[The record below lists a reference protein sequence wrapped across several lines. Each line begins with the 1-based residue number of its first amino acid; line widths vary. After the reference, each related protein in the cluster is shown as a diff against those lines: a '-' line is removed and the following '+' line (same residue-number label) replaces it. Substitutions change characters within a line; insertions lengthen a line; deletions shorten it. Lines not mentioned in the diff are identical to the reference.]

1 MQVGSAT
8 RSNISLKGGVGVGTR
23 IRVTGTVASVTDTM
37 AMVKPDPGAR
47 VSTPAMMID
56 AATQYNGMPLDMFLA
71 TGMTLSGEWDSVALR
86 FFPDLGDW
94 SESRFLDEYPVGTVV
109 HGLVAAVNRQTADI
123 RLHPSLPIVMT
134 RDEVSTNPKD
144 VIDHLWSKGDIVNV
158 RVFRD
163 PRGRLRLRHT
173 DVDDDEPVATAP
185 PVIDGGEPWLTK
197 SQMDLIESTKELWE
211 RERREAEAFTQALDV
226 LSTRMQLDIDDLE
239 RTLGTI
245 GSETAEPS
253 GGSSTA
259 GLSGRDKS
267 MREFSAAQIRRM
279 ITNYQVELGKLVE
292 QNRRLSDALTAKTRR
307 EGDLVDQTESLRGQL
322 SKARQDLQDALKLD
336 HSGATPTTSIADRR
350 VRFATVDEWIAEEI
364 RAFWIENYTPADREA
379 YPIDRQAWR
388 ILPSFAQTF
397 LTLTDDGMDKAIKT
411 ATHIVTGRNAIE
423 HITEDHALREG
434 DETSKPAVIRADDG
448 AASFRAYI
456 ESHTPQARR
465 LHYWKLRDGSIEL
478 SRVGLHDDFTP

>member
-1 MQVGSAT
+1 MHKSP
-8 RSNISLKGGVGVGTR
+8 SNISLKGGVGLGTR
-23 IRVTGTVASVTDTM
+23 IHVSGTVATLTATM
-37 AMVKPDPGAR
+37 AMVKPDPGVS

-56 AATQYNGMPLDMFLA
+56 AATQYNGMPLDLFLK
-71 TGMTLSGEWDSVALR
+71 TGMKLSGEWDAAALR

-94 SESRFLDEYPVGTVV
+94 SESRFLAEYPEGTVV

-123 RLHPSLPIVMT
+123 RVHPTLSIVMT
-134 RDEVSTNPKD
+134 REEVSTNPKD

-158 RVFRD
+158 RVSRD

-173 DVDDDEPVATAP
+173 DVDDDEPVAVAP
-185 PVIDGGEPWLTK
+185 PVIDGGDPWLTK

-211 RERREAEAFTQALDV
+211 RERREAEAFTHALDV

-245 GSETAEPS
+245 GSEAAESS

-259 GLSGRDKS
+259 ELSGRDKS

-307 EGDLVDQTESLRGQL
+307 EGDLVEQTESLRGQL
-322 SKARQDLQDALKLD
+322 SKARQDLQDALKAD

-350 VRFATVDEWIAEEI
+350 VRFATVDEWIDEEI
-364 RAFWIENYTPADREA
+364 RAFWIENYTPADRVA
-379 YPIDRQAWR
+379 YPIDRQPWR
-388 ILPSFAQTF
+388 ILPSFAETF
-397 LTLTDDGMDKAIKT
+397 VALTEDGMDKAIKT
-411 ATHIVTGRNAIE
+411 ATHLVTGRNAVE

-434 DETSKPAVIRADDG
+434 DENSKPAVVRAEDG